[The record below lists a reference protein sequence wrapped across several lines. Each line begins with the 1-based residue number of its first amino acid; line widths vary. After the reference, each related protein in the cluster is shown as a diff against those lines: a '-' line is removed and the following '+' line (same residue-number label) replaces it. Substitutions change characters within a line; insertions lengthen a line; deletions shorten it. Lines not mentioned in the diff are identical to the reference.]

1 MIYDQPPAPI
11 VVCLDCSPHERIA
24 LNFLQ
29 EKRKI
34 RNINALAVVM
44 GNIKQESRFD
54 HLVCEGGQRTGYKK
68 CNSGGF
74 GLIQWTTT
82 ARYIGLGKFCAK
94 YDLNPDHFMTQLR
107 YMVNENQW
115 VRYEPYLLSPGQSVD
130 YYMRHAYNWL
140 GWGVHGNR
148 TDYAH
153 NYVSRFSVVVPDH
166 ELYTI
171 G

>member
-1 MIYDQPPAPI
+1 
-11 VVCLDCSPHERIA
+11 
-24 LNFLQ
+24 
-29 EKRKI
+29 
-34 RNINALAVVM
+34 
-44 GNIKQESRFD
+44 
-54 HLVCEGGQRTGYKK
+54 
-68 CNSGGF
+68 
-74 GLIQWTTT
+74 
-82 ARYIGLGKFCAK
+82 
-94 YDLNPDHFMTQLR
+94 MTQLR

>member
-11 VVCLDCSPHERIA
+11 IVCLDCSPHERIA

-34 RNINALAVVM
+34 KNINALAVVM
-44 GNIKQESRFD
+44 GNIKQESKFD
-54 HLVCEGGQRTGYKK
+54 NLVCEGGQRTGYKK

-94 YDLNPDHFMTQLR
+94 YDLNL
-107 YMVNENQW
+107 
-115 VRYEPYLLSPGQSVD
+115 
-130 YYMRHAYNWL
+130 
-140 GWGVHGNR
+140 HGNR

-153 NYVSRFSVVVPDH
+153 DYVNRFSMVVTDH
-166 ELYTI
+166 EPYTM

>member
-68 CNSGGF
+68 CHSGGF
-74 GLIQWTTT
+74 GLNILQ
-82 ARYIGLGKFCAK
+82 
-94 YDLNPDHFMTQLR
+94 NPFK
-107 YMVNENQW
+107 NI
-115 VRYEPYLLSPGQSVD
+115 SC
-130 YYMRHAYNWL
+130 
-140 GWGVHGNR
+140 
-148 TDYAH
+148 
-153 NYVSRFSVVVPDH
+153 FS
-166 ELYTI
+166 E
-171 G
+171 

>member
-1 MIYDQPPAPI
+1 MMYDQPQAPI

-68 CNSGGF
+68 CHSGGF

-94 YDLNPDHFMTQLR
+94 YDLNPDHFMSQLR

-115 VRYEPYLLSPGQSVD
+115 VRYGSICYHLGNLLTIICATLIIGWVGVFMETVPIMPTIMSIGSV
-130 YYMRHAYNWL
+130 WL
-140 GWGVHGNR
+140 
-148 TDYAH
+148 
-153 NYVSRFSVVVPDH
+153 
-166 ELYTI
+166 
-171 G
+171 

>member
-54 HLVCEGGQRTGYKK
+54 HLICEGGQRTGYKK
-68 CNSGGF
+68 CHSGISSHHNF
-74 GLIQWTTT
+74 YSNPNTTELSSGLI
-82 ARYIGLGKFCAK
+82 F
-94 YDLNPDHFMTQLR
+94 LR
-107 YMVNENQW
+107 KICN
-115 VRYEPYLLSPGQSVD
+115 
-130 YYMRHAYNWL
+130 A
-140 GWGVHGNR
+140 
-148 TDYAH
+148 
-153 NYVSRFSVVVPDH
+153 
-166 ELYTI
+166 
-171 G
+171 